1 MITRCVGERI
11 HTNVSFHTI
20 PSLLSNTHTQAASSR
35 LLSRWLGAAEQS
47 HSKICHTASSRLPL
61 LATALRPWSFKV
73 VKRPAA
79 TDWRQIF
86 AVQDHSTMSSL
97 QQLILY
103 RPDLF
108 SPVPTGLE
116 FAHRDQACFKPSKHI
131 FHISTFIGLRQH

>member
-1 MITRCVGERI
+1 MNASIRMSAFTPYHPFFQTLTLRLHRPGF
-11 HTNVSFHTI
+11 SAAG
-20 PSLLSNTHTQAASSR
+20 LAQLSK
-35 LLSRWLGAAEQS
+35 ES